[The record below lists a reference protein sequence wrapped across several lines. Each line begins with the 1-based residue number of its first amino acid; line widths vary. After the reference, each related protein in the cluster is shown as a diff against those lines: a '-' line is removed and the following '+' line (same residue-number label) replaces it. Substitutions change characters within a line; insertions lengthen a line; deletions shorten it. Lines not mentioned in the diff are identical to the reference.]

1 MTPVTWA
8 PRCLASCTAALP
20 TAPEAP
26 LTSTRLPGP
35 VHTRLRNAR
44 AVMPPKTTLTA
55 SAKSR
60 FAGFAAMP
68 PFWEISAYSA

>member
-1 MTPVTWA
+1 
-8 PRCLASCTAALP
+8 
-20 TAPEAP
+20 
-26 LTSTRLPGP
+26 
-35 VHTRLRNAR
+35 
-44 AVMPPKTTLTA
+44 MPPKTTLTA